1 MSNFD
6 QVLKLIKYLKFD
18 STTIL
23 FVLGLHI
30 KFKWRIYLQVLKKL
44 LSKYKQILT
53 ICILILNALSDCKEN
68 LFNYKSIGQEKENMQ
83 VTSL

>member
-18 STTIL
+18 SATIL

-30 KFKWRIYLQVLKKL
+30 KFKWRIYLQVLKNFLK
-44 LSKYKQILT
+44 
-53 ICILILNALSDCKEN
+53 
-68 LFNYKSIGQEKENMQ
+68 
-83 VTSL
+83 V